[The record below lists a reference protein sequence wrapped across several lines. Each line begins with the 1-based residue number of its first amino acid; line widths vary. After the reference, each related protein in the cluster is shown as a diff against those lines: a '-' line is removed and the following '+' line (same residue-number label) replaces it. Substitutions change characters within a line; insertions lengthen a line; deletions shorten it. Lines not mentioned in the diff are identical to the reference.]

1 MPRPFTV
8 CCRPR
13 WPPPRWRAPLAPGPP
28 PWCRP
33 PTPRWHLAPPLP
45 PQVLAHLEREARRLA
60 TEVDS
65 LVEGLAGLLQAVSA
79 LTVET
84 VEAYRDGVCKT
95 CDEVDN
101 NIKAM
106 YQLMAKWEE
115 LNKNMAP
122 AYRVANQIKDIKR
135 LLEMFEAALG

>member
-1 MPRPFTV
+1 MHFVIKETYIP
-8 CCRPR
+8 CRIIFLNQNYDYCFDNF
-13 WPPPRWRAPLAPGPP
+13 W
-28 PWCRP
+28 
-33 PTPRWHLAPPLP
+33 
-45 PQVLAHLEREARRLA
+45 Q
-60 TEVDS
+60 VDS
-65 LVEGLAGLLQAVSA
+65 LVENLSCTLQSVSA
-79 LTVET
+79 LTVDT
-84 VEAYRDGVCKT
+84 VETYRDGVCKT

-122 AYRVANQIKDIKR
+122 AYRVASQIKDIKR

>member
-1 MPRPFTV
+1 MPAVQGAPD
-8 CCRPR
+8 PR
-13 WPPPRWRAPLAPGPP
+13 
-28 PWCRP
+28 
-33 PTPRWHLAPPLP
+33 
-45 PQVLAHLEREARRLA
+45 VIEDLEREARRLA

-65 LVEGLAGLLQAVSA
+65 LVENLSCTLQGVSA
-79 LTVET
+79 LTVDT
-84 VEAYRDGVCKT
+84 VETYRDGVCKT